1 MAPNTRS
8 MRASTSNV
16 KLEELDGRHED
27 EQHPSQAETLDVGQ
41 RVDASVAT
49 IQVLY
54 VIHSLPTLVADRS

>member
-1 MAPNTRS
+1 M
-8 MRASTSNV
+8 